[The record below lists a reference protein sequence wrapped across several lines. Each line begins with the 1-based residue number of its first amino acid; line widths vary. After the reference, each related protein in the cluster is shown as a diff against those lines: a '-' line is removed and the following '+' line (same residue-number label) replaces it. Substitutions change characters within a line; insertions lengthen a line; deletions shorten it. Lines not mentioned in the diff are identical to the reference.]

1 MIKISTLYLTK
12 LMYQNVSD
20 EAISAGDSAS
30 FIISQLT
37 AFGDTLSS
45 YGGAADQA
53 QHVIDSVNEVAN
65 NFAVSSGQIATNL
78 GNMSAVMS
86 QTGSSFEESLG
97 MLTAITEVT
106 RNASKA
112 SRGLVSIGSRIVQ
125 IVDDSS
131 STGKAL
137 KEIYE
142 GLGIALYD
150 SEGQLRSSYDI
161 LYDLSQIWNR
171 LDTNTQNYI
180 ASQQAGTN
188 QFQTFAALMSNFSTA
203 VEATATAMNSAGSAA
218 QENSAYMESL
228 NAKTQQLKAT
238 FEDFSNNVIES
249 DLVKSILDL
258 ANNAL
263 SALNTET
270 GATITQ
276 WTLLTGVLTG
286 GITIF
291 GQIAGK
297 LVSGIL
303 NMGTALKTLG
313 GVITGATTGVA
324 AFASA
329 ALPVAA
335 IVAGIA
341 VVGYNLY
348 KAWKKANP
356 TLEEAQQKVQ
366 DLETELQTNQERL
379 EEINAIPWYDRTEEM
394 KAEKEELEKLNAEL
408 EENLELAKQQ
418 RVDAAKDE
426 VENKRTTTEQVFQII
441 PKADTEAFAWAGNLP
456 VEEFSNLKDLIQYVA
471 ELTDNNKLM
480 EMSTVDAVK
489 AIKDLGFEFNN
500 FSRTVKTDAVTS
512 NEEFI
517 GSLNSMLN
525 FLENAQRLGVSGE
538 SIDEQIR
545 AYNKENVAIKSIVDA
560 YKLLQEQGEVLDES
574 ALELIETY
582 DEWVETSGEVLDA
595 AAEQDRINNIV
606 ANGIKVNAEEMA
618 KLARTYPELAGNMA
632 TANGEAYILTD
643 TLLDLAASG
652 DEVALSMA
660 KAAQAMLRLEM
671 TEALSKRNEAFKNY
685 LDASNANAENV
696 DELKGIY
703 EQATSDYAQATTDYY
718 DLLAAIVEGNQT
730 LDKIGLDDIVETDG
744 GGGSSASKAV
754 EDILQPLKDYLE
766 KEDHKVFLLDK
777 QDQEG
782 NAEEII
788 NIYKNAQ
795 KTIANYANALRA
807 KGYAEDSEQI
817 RELQELWWGYQDE
830 IDSVYDAIED
840 RAEEARQKI
849 EEETQKQIDALT
861 EETNVYEKLFN
872 YMVNQID
879 KEIEA
884 LEAQRDAEEQLW
896 DDKIDALQ
904 EQNDEIE
911 RQIELEQLQDQL
923 ARARQSQVLV
933 YKDGRFQYVGDI
945 DEVSEAQKNLED
957 YEREEA
963 LRQETENLEK
973 LKEEALAAIDEQIE
987 GWEKYKEEWSS
998 VVEDYQEEQDRLMI
1012 EQELGIKLE
1021 GEHWKERLDNLQEF
1035 VDEYRRLMNELLGL
1049 QNQLY
1054 TQTSGTSS
1062 RPGMIIGGTGAGVAI
1077 GGILGGASGS
1087 LAGGAIGGIIGNIV
1101 GGALDLVGASGSS
1114 SSGGKTLQSVN
1125 GKAPAGA
1132 QVGDKIVT
1140 GGGTYQIVGG
1150 TPGNW
1155 ESIKVSDVSKHAKGT
1170 LSAPGGPSIVGE
1182 NGPELRWINP
1192 GDGILPANVTKNLW
1206 GWGSM
1211 SPSEFMSKSSGTSVV
1226 IQNLNLPNVR
1236 DPQDFTNY
1244 LKNNFW
1250 RKTVQFQTSK

>member
-1 MIKISTLYLTK
+1 M
-12 LMYQNVSD
+12 
-20 EAISAGDSAS
+20 
-30 FIISQLT
+30 
-37 AFGDTLSS
+37 
-45 YGGAADQA
+45 
-53 QHVIDSVNEVAN
+53 
-65 NFAVSSGQIATNL
+65 
-78 GNMSAVMS
+78 
-86 QTGSSFEESLG
+86 
-97 MLTAITEVT
+97 
-106 RNASKA
+106 
-112 SRGLVSIGSRIVQ
+112 
-125 IVDDSS
+125 
-131 STGKAL
+131 
-137 KEIYE
+137 
-142 GLGIALYD
+142 GIALYD

-203 VEATATAMNSAGSAA
+203 VDATATAMNSAGSASE
-218 QENSAYMESL
+218 ENARAMESL
-228 NAKTQQLKAT
+228 EAKTRQLKAT

-263 SALNTET
+263 SALNTKT

-313 GVITGATTGVA
+313 GVITGATTKIG

-329 ALPVAA
+329 ALPVAG
-335 IVAGIA
+335 IIAGIA
-341 VVGYNLY
+341 IAGYNIY
-348 KAWKKANP
+348 KAWKQANP

-379 EEINAIPWYDRTEEM
+379 EEINGIPWYDRTEEM
-394 KAEKEELEKLNAEL
+394 RAEKEELEKLNAEL
-408 EENLELAKQQ
+408 QENLELAKQQ
-418 RVDAAKDE
+418 RIEAAQKE
-426 VENKRTTTEQVFQII
+426 VETRTKTVQQYDLLATPV
-441 PKADTEAFAWAGNLP
+441 TEAASYAPSFESKVGTFENYQQ
-456 VEEFSNLKDLIQYVA
+456 LIEYVA
-471 ELTDNNKLM
+471 DLTDKNELLT
-480 EMSTVDAVK
+480 MSTEDAK
-489 AIKDLGFEFNN
+489 EAIKQMGFAIAGYSKEVEISAEESNN
-500 FSRTVKTDAVTS
+500 YYQTLLDAITKTIEIEHRS
-512 NEEFI
+512 GF
-517 GSLNSMLN
+517 
-525 FLENAQRLGVSGE
+525 SGE
-538 SIDEQIR
+538 RIQQDIQNF
-545 AYNKENVAIKSIVDA
+545 NKENAAIKTIVDA
-560 YKLLQEQGEVLDES
+560 YKLLQEQGEQLDDS

-582 DEWVETSGEVLDA
+582 DNWVETSGEVIDA
-595 AAEQDRINNIV
+595 AAEQDRVNNIV
-606 ANGIKVNAEEMA
+606 TNGIKVSAEEMA

-652 DEVALSMA
+652 DKVALSMA
-660 KAAQAMLRLEM
+660 KAAVATVRMASLNASKAVG
-671 TEALSKRNEAFKNY
+671 EALQQNIKTPGSVSSEELQSLR
-685 LDASNANAENV
+685 DASKEAN
-696 DELKGIY
+696 DEY
-703 EQATSDYAQATTDYY
+703 TA
-718 DLLAAIVEGNQT
+718 LLQSIIDGNKA
-730 LDKIGLDDIVETDG
+730 LDKITLDDIVEDDGGGG
-744 GGGSSASKAV
+744 GGGSSASKVA

-782 NAEEII
+782 NAQEII

-795 KTIANYANALRA
+795 KVIANYANSLRA

-830 IDSVYDAIED
+830 IDSVYDAIEQ

-861 EETNVYEKLFN
+861 DETNVYEQLFS
-872 YMVNQID
+872 YMTDQID

-884 LEAQRDAEEQLW
+884 LEKQRDAEEQLW

-911 RQIELEQLQDQL
+911 RQIQLEELQDQL

-987 GWEKYKEEWSS
+987 GWEKYREEWAS
-998 VVEDYQEEQDRLMI
+998 VVEDYQEEQNRLMI

-1035 VDEYRRLMNELLGL
+1035 VDEYKALMNELLGL
-1049 QNQLY
+1049 QGELY
-1054 TQTSGTSS
+1054 ESSSTSGSNSVSNGTNIGASV
-1062 RPGMIIGGTGAGVAI
+1062 GGIIGGAG
-1077 GGILGGASGS
+1077 GS
-1087 LAGGAIGGIIGNIV
+1087 LAGGAIGGIIGGIIDD
-1101 GGALDLVGASGSS
+1101 ALDKVSS
-1114 SSGGKTLQSVN
+1114 AGTGNTLQSVG
-1125 GKAPAGA
+1125 GKAPEGA
-1132 QVGDKIVT
+1132 QIGDKIVT

-1250 RKTVQFQTSK
+1250 RKTVQFQAK

>member
-1 MIKISTLYLTK
+1 
-12 LMYQNVSD
+12 
-20 EAISAGDSAS
+20 
-30 FIISQLT
+30 
-37 AFGDTLSS
+37 
-45 YGGAADQA
+45 
-53 QHVIDSVNEVAN
+53 
-65 NFAVSSGQIATNL
+65 
-78 GNMSAVMS
+78 
-86 QTGSSFEESLG
+86 
-97 MLTAITEVT
+97 
-106 RNASKA
+106 
-112 SRGLVSIGSRIVQ
+112 
-125 IVDDSS
+125 
-131 STGKAL
+131 
-137 KEIYE
+137 
-142 GLGIALYD
+142 
-150 SEGQLRSSYDI
+150 
-161 LYDLSQIWNR
+161 
-171 LDTNTQNYI
+171 
-180 ASQQAGTN
+180 
-188 QFQTFAALMSNFSTA
+188 MSNFSTA

-218 QENSAYMESL
+218 QENSAHMESL
-228 NAKTQQLKAT
+228 EAKTQQLKAT

-286 GITIF
+286 GLTIF

-297 LVSGIL
+297 LVSGVAHI
-303 NMGTALKTLG
+303 GTAFKTLAG
-313 GVITGATTGVA
+313 IFTGATTGIG

-329 ALPVAA
+329 ALPVAG
-335 IVAGIA
+335 IIAGIA
-341 VVGYNLY
+341 VAGYNIY

-356 TLEEAQQKVQ
+356 TLEEATQKVQ

-379 EEINAIPWYDRTEEM
+379 DEINAIPWYDRTEEI
-394 KAEKEELEKLNAEL
+394 KAEKEELEALNAEL
-408 EENLELAKQQ
+408 EKNLELASEEQIE
-418 RVDAAKDE
+418 AAKE
-426 VENKRTTTEQVFQII
+426 RTEQGRTAISGREWATYQNGERIDVISDAGYDYETYI
-441 PKADTEAFAWAGNLP
+441 RVLADAVSLSDKYRG
-456 VEEFSNLKDLIQYVA
+456 SIDDMKDGLA
-471 ELTDNNKLM
+471 ELGIEVRNVGKEIETSAT
-480 EMSTVDAVK
+480 E
-489 AIKDLGFEFNN
+489 
-500 FSRTVKTDAVTS
+500 S
-512 NEEFI
+512 NEYYI
-517 GSLNSMLN
+517 KTLNQITES
-525 FLENAQRLGVSGE
+525 FQKIDVSTGGE
-538 SIDEQIR
+538 RIDETVRSI
-545 AYNKENVAIKSIVDA
+545 NNEISSIKSVVDA
-560 YKLLQEQGEVLDES
+560 YKLLQANGEKLDDS
-574 ALELIETY
+574 ALELIESY
-582 DEWVETSGEVLDA
+582 DQWVETSGQVVDA
-595 AAEQDRINNIV
+595 AAEQDRVNNIV
-606 ANGIKVNAEEMA
+606 ANGIKINAKEMA

-632 TANGEAYILTD
+632 TANEEAYILTD
-643 TLLDLAASG
+643 SLLELAASG

-660 KAAQAMLRLEM
+660 KAAVATLRLASLNASKAVG
-671 TEALSKRNEAFKNY
+671 EALQQNIKTPGSVSSEELQNLR
-685 LDASNANAENV
+685 DASKEANNEYTA
-696 DELKGIY
+696 
-703 EQATSDYAQATTDYY
+703 
-718 DLLAAIVEGNQT
+718 LLQSIIDGNKA
-730 LDKIGLDDIVETDG
+730 LDKISLDDIIETDSGGGG
-744 GGGSSASKAV
+744 GGGSSASKAA

-795 KTIANYANALRA
+795 KVIANYANALRA

-830 IDSVYDAIED
+830 IDSVYDAIEQ

-861 EETNVYEKLFN
+861 KETNVYEQLFS
-872 YMVNQID
+872 YMTDQID

-884 LEAQRDAEEQLW
+884 LEKQRDAEEQLW

-911 RQIELEQLQDQL
+911 RQIQLEELQDQL
-923 ARARQSQVLV
+923 ARAKQSRVLV

-973 LKEEALAAIDEQIE
+973 LKEEALAAIDKQIE
-987 GWEKYKEEWSS
+987 GWEKYREEWAS
-998 VVEDYQEEQDRLMI
+998 VVEDYQEEQNRLMI

-1021 GEHWKERLDNLQEF
+1021 GEHWKERLDNLQDF

-1049 QNQLY
+1049 QGELY
-1054 TQTSGTSS
+1054 ESSSTSGSS
-1062 RPGMIIGGTGAGVAI
+1062 SVSNGTNIGASIGGIIGGAG
-1077 GGILGGASGS
+1077 GS
-1087 LAGGAIGGIIGNIV
+1087 LAGGAIGGIIGGVIDD
-1101 GGALDLVGASGSS
+1101 ALDKVSS
-1114 SSGGKTLQSVN
+1114 AGTGNTLQSVG
-1125 GKAPAGA
+1125 GKAPEGA
-1132 QVGDKIVT
+1132 QIGDKIVT

-1206 GWGSM
+1206 SWGSM
-1211 SPSEFMSKSSGTSVV
+1211 SPSKFMSKSSGTSVV

-1250 RKTVQFQTSK
+1250 RKTVQFQTK

>member
-1 MIKISTLYLTK
+1 
-12 LMYQNVSD
+12 
-20 EAISAGDSAS
+20 
-30 FIISQLT
+30 
-37 AFGDTLSS
+37 
-45 YGGAADQA
+45 
-53 QHVIDSVNEVAN
+53 
-65 NFAVSSGQIATNL
+65 
-78 GNMSAVMS
+78 
-86 QTGSSFEESLG
+86 
-97 MLTAITEVT
+97 
-106 RNASKA
+106 
-112 SRGLVSIGSRIVQ
+112 
-125 IVDDSS
+125 
-131 STGKAL
+131 
-137 KEIYE
+137 
-142 GLGIALYD
+142 
-150 SEGQLRSSYDI
+150 
-161 LYDLSQIWNR
+161 
-171 LDTNTQNYI
+171 
-180 ASQQAGTN
+180 
-188 QFQTFAALMSNFSTA
+188 MSNFSTA

-313 GVITGATTGVA
+313 GVITGATTGIG

-329 ALPVAA
+329 ALPVAG
-335 IVAGIA
+335 IIAGIA
-341 VVGYNLY
+341 IAGYNIY

-356 TLEEAQQKVQ
+356 TLEEATQKVQ
-366 DLETELQTNQERL
+366 DLETEIQTNQERL

-408 EENLELAKQQ
+408 QENLELAKQQ
-418 RVDAAKDE
+418 RIDAAKETVEEDRTAVSGREWATFQYGERRDIIGDAGYDYETYIRVLADAVSLSDEYRGSIDNMKDGLAELGIEVRNVGKEIKTSATESNEYYIKTLGQINESFKKIDISVGGEKIDE
-426 VENKRTTTEQVFQII
+426 VVRSI
-441 PKADTEAFAWAGNLP
+441 
-456 VEEFSNLKDLIQYVA
+456 
-471 ELTDNNKLM
+471 NN
-480 EMSTVDAVK
+480 E
-489 AIKDLGFEFNN
+489 
-500 FSRTVKTDAVTS
+500 
-512 NEEFI
+512 
-517 GSLNSMLN
+517 
-525 FLENAQRLGVSGE
+525 VS
-538 SIDEQIR
+538 S
-545 AYNKENVAIKSIVDA
+545 IKSVVEA
-560 YKLLQEQGEVLDES
+560 YKLLQEQGEVLDDS

-582 DEWVETSGEVLDA
+582 DEWVETSGEVIDA

-606 ANGIKVNAEEMA
+606 TNGIKVSAEEMA
-618 KLARTYPELAGNMA
+618 KLARTYPDLARNMA
-632 TANGEAYILTD
+632 TTNGEAYILTD

-671 TEALSKRNEAFKNY
+671 TEALSKRNEAFKDY
-685 LDASNANAENV
+685 LDAANANAENV
-696 DELKGIY
+696 SELRDIY
-703 EQATSDYAQATTDYY
+703 EQSVSEHAQATTDYY
-718 DLLAAIVEGNQT
+718 DLLAAIAEGNQT
-730 LDKIGLDDIVETDG
+730 LIGLDDIVETDDG
-744 GGGSSASKAV
+744 GGGSSASKAA

-788 NIYKNAQ
+788 NIYQNAQ
-795 KTIANYANALRA
+795 KAISNYANALRA

-830 IDSVYDAIED
+830 IDSVYDAIEQ

-861 EETNVYEKLFN
+861 KETNVYEQLFS
-872 YMVNQID
+872 YMTDQID

-884 LEAQRDAEEQLW
+884 LEQQREAEEELW
-896 DDKIDALQ
+896 DAKIDALQ

-911 RQIELEQLQDQL
+911 RQIELEELQDQL
-923 ARARQSQVLV
+923 ARSRQKRVLV

-987 GWEKYKEEWSS
+987 GWEKYREEWSS
-998 VVEDYQEEQDRLMI
+998 VVEDYQEEQNRLMI

-1035 VDEYRRLMNELLGL
+1035 VDEYRRLMNDLLSL
-1049 QNQLY
+1049 QDQLY

-1087 LAGGAIGGIIGNIV
+1087 VAGGAIGGIIGNIV
-1101 GGALDLVGASGSS
+1101 GGALDLVGASGSSS

-1170 LSAPGGPSIVGE
+1170 LSAPGGLSIVGE

-1192 GDGILPANVTKNLW
+1192 GDGILPANITKNLW
-1206 GWGSM
+1206 SWGSM

>member
-1 MIKISTLYLTK
+1 M
-12 LMYQNVSD
+12 
-20 EAISAGDSAS
+20 
-30 FIISQLT
+30 
-37 AFGDTLSS
+37 
-45 YGGAADQA
+45 
-53 QHVIDSVNEVAN
+53 
-65 NFAVSSGQIATNL
+65 
-78 GNMSAVMS
+78 
-86 QTGSSFEESLG
+86 
-97 MLTAITEVT
+97 
-106 RNASKA
+106 
-112 SRGLVSIGSRIVQ
+112 
-125 IVDDSS
+125 
-131 STGKAL
+131 
-137 KEIYE
+137 
-142 GLGIALYD
+142 
-150 SEGQLRSSYDI
+150 
-161 LYDLSQIWNR
+161 YDLSQIWNR

-203 VEATATAMNSAGSAA
+203 VDATATAMNSAGSASE
-218 QENSAYMESL
+218 ENARAMESL
-228 NAKTQQLKAT
+228 EAKTRQLKAT

-313 GVITGATTGVA
+313 GVITGATTRIG

-329 ALPVAA
+329 ALPVAG
-335 IVAGIA
+335 IIAGIA
-341 VVGYNLY
+341 IAGYNIY
-348 KAWKKANP
+348 KAWKQANP

-379 EEINAIPWYDRTEEM
+379 EEINGIPWYDRTEEM
-394 KAEKEELEKLNAEL
+394 RAEKEELEQLNAEL

-418 RVDAAKDE
+418 RIEAAKDV
-426 VENKRTTTEQVFQII
+426 VEKDRTAISGREWATYQNGERINVISDAGYDYETYIRVL
-441 PKADTEAFAWAGNLP
+441 ADAVSLSDKYRGS
-456 VEEFSNLKDLIQYVA
+456 VDDMKDGLA
-471 ELTDNNKLM
+471 ELGIEVRNVGK
-480 EMSTVDAVK
+480 E
-489 AIKDLGFEFNN
+489 IKTSATE
-500 FSRTVKTDAVTS
+500 S
-512 NEEFI
+512 NEYYI
-517 GSLNSMLN
+517 KT
-525 FLENAQRLGVSGE
+525 LGQINESFQKIDFSAGGE
-538 SIDEQIR
+538 KIDEVVRSINNEI
-545 AYNKENVAIKSIVDA
+545 APIKSVVDA
-560 YKLLQEQGEVLDES
+560 YKLLQEQGEQLDDS

-582 DEWVETSGEVLDA
+582 DNWVETSGDVIDA
-595 AAEQDRINNIV
+595 AAEQDRVNNIV
-606 ANGIKVNAEEMA
+606 TNGIKVNAASMA
-618 KLARTYPELAGNMA
+618 ALAAQYPDLANNMA
-632 TANGEAYILTD
+632 TTNGQAYIMKD
-643 TLLDLAASG
+643 TLLELAQSG
-652 DEVALSMA
+652 DELAVSMA
-660 KAAQAMLRLEM
+660 QAAIEVANLQAQMARADFLKTTKAFSQGTGSFEAMQ
-671 TEALSKRNEAFKNY
+671 EAETAWREAVQYAND
-685 LDASNANAENV
+685 LDAAV
-696 DELKGIY
+696 R
-703 EQATSDYAQATTDYY
+703 QAS
-718 DLLAAIVEGNQT
+718 QT
-730 LDKIGLDDIVETDG
+730 KISLDDIVETDSGGG
-744 GGGSSASKAV
+744 GGGSSASKVA

-782 NAEEII
+782 NAQEII

-795 KTIANYANALRA
+795 KVISNYANSLRA

-830 IDSVYDAIED
+830 IDSVYDAIEQ

-861 EETNVYEKLFN
+861 DETNVYEQLFS
-872 YMVNQID
+872 YMTDQID

-884 LEAQRDAEEQLW
+884 LEKQRDAEEQLW

-911 RQIELEQLQDQL
+911 RQIQLEELQDQL

-1049 QNQLY
+1049 QDELY

-1062 RPGMIIGGTGAGVAI
+1062 RPGMITGGTGAGAAI

-1114 SSGGKTLQSVN
+1114 SSSGGKTLQSVG

-1192 GDGILPANVTKNLW
+1192 GDGILPANITKNLW

>member
-1 MIKISTLYLTK
+1 
-12 LMYQNVSD
+12 
-20 EAISAGDSAS
+20 
-30 FIISQLT
+30 
-37 AFGDTLSS
+37 
-45 YGGAADQA
+45 
-53 QHVIDSVNEVAN
+53 
-65 NFAVSSGQIATNL
+65 
-78 GNMSAVMS
+78 MSAVMS

-137 KEIYE
+137 KEVYE

-228 NAKTQQLKAT
+228 EAKTQQLKAT

-270 GATITQ
+270 GATITL

-286 GITIF
+286 GLTIF

-297 LVSGIL
+297 LVSGVTHI
-303 NMGTALKTLG
+303 GTAFKTLA
-313 GVITGATTGVA
+313 GVFTGATTGVA
-324 AFASA
+324 GFASA
-329 ALPVAA
+329 ALPVAG
-335 IVAGIA
+335 IIAGIA
-341 VVGYNLY
+341 VVGYDIY

-356 TLEEAQQKVQ
+356 TLEEATQKVQ
-366 DLETELQTNQERL
+366 DLETEIQTNKERL
-379 EEINAIPWYDRTEEM
+379 EEINAIPWYDRTEEI
-394 KAEKEELEKLNAEL
+394 KAEKEELEALNEEL
-408 EENLELAKQQ
+408 QKNLDLASEQQ
-418 RVDAAKDE
+418 IEAAKKR
-426 VENKRTTTEQVFQII
+426 VEEDRTVISGREWVAYQNGKRTNILDDAGYDYKTYMQLLAGVANLSDEYLSSVEAMKEGLAEFGIEVRNVGKVIETSATE
-441 PKADTEAFAWAGNLP
+441 
-456 VEEFSNLKDLIQYVA
+456 
-471 ELTDNNKLM
+471 
-480 EMSTVDAVK
+480 
-489 AIKDLGFEFNN
+489 
-500 FSRTVKTDAVTS
+500 S
-512 NEEFI
+512 NEYYI
-517 GSLNSMLN
+517 KTLNQITES
-525 FLENAQRLGVSGE
+525 FKKIDVSTGGE
-538 SIDEQIR
+538 RIDETVRSI
-545 AYNKENVAIKSIVDA
+545 NNEVSAIKSVVDA
-560 YKLLQEQGEVLDES
+560 YKLLQANGEKLDDS

-582 DEWVETSGEVLDA
+582 DEWIEISGQVVDA
-595 AAEQDRINNIV
+595 AAEQDRVNNIV
-606 ANGIKVNAEEMA
+606 ANGTKVNAESMA
-618 KLARTYPELAGNMA
+618 ALAMQYPDLADKMA
-632 TANGEAYILTD
+632 TANGQAYILTD

-652 DEVALSMA
+652 NEVAIAMA
-660 KAAQAMLRLEM
+660 KAAVATARMKSLEAAEAVG
-671 TEALSKRNEAFKNY
+671 EALQQNIETPGSVSPEELQNLR
-685 LDASNANAENV
+685 DASKEAN
-696 DELKGIY
+696 DEY
-703 EQATSDYAQATTDYY
+703 VA
-718 DLLAAIVEGNQT
+718 LLQSIIDGNKV
-730 LDKIGLDDIVETDG
+730 LDEISLDDIIEDDDGGG
-744 GGGSSASKAV
+744 GGGSSASKAA

-782 NAEEII
+782 NAQEII

-795 KTIANYANALRA
+795 KVISQYADNLRA
-807 KGYAEDSEQI
+807 KGYAEDSEEI
-817 RELQELWWGYQDE
+817 RELQELWWEYQDE
-830 IDSVYDAIED
+830 IDNVYDAIEQ

-861 EETNVYEKLFN
+861 KETNVYEQLFS
-872 YMVNQID
+872 YMTDQID

-884 LEAQRDAEEQLW
+884 LEKQRDAEEEAW
-896 DDKIDALQ
+896 DAKIDALQ

-923 ARARQSQVLV
+923 ARARQSKVLV

-945 DEVSEAQKNLED
+945 DEISEAQKNLED

-987 GWEKYKEEWSS
+987 GWEKYKEEWAS
-998 VVEDYQEEQDRLMI
+998 VVEDYQEEQNRLMI

-1021 GEHWKERLDNLQEF
+1021 GEHWKERLDNLQDF
-1035 VDEYRRLMNELLGL
+1035 VNEYKKLMNELLRL
-1049 QNQLY
+1049 QNELY
-1054 TQTSGTSS
+1054 VETSTSS
-1062 RPGMIIGGTGAGVAI
+1062 KPNTIIGGTNAGAVI
-1077 GGILGGASGS
+1077 GGILGGSGGS
-1087 LAGGAIGGIIGNIV
+1087 LVGGALGGIVGNIV
-1101 GGALDLVGASGSS
+1101 GSVVDKVQSS
-1114 SSGGKTLQSVN
+1114 SSYSGTSTSGGSSYTIGSEK
-1125 GKAPAGA
+1125 GKNFVDSAP
-1132 QVGDKIVT
+1132 VGSTMT
-1140 GGGTYQIVGG
+1140 GGDGSKWTKNPDGSTTI
-1150 TPGNW
+1150 
-1155 ESIKVSDVSKHAKGT
+1155 VSKDGNTWKVPSHASGT
-1170 LSAPGGPSIVGE
+1170 LSAPGGLSLVGE

-1250 RKTVQFQTSK
+1250 RKTVQFQAK